1 MKANESYCV
10 LFFLFLF
17 KVPHFTHRKFFLVE
31 IETKTTKKP
40 REQLNIQI
48 YLWKIEGQICP
59 VSSRVIFWQTLRP
72 VPSDWK
78 HNNQYCFVVLQP
90 KQQSTVLCRASLVA
104 QVEEEAE
111 DSIEVK
117 DLCTLLKKH
126 PEKQK
131 LLQRLKCCRCLL

>member
-1 MKANESYCV
+1 MENRGTDLPSVQSGNLLAN
-10 LFFLFLF
+10 
-17 KVPHFTHRKFFLVE
+17 
-31 IETKTTKKP
+31 
-40 REQLNIQI
+40 
-48 YLWKIEGQICP
+48 
-59 VSSRVIFWQTLRP
+59 RP